1 LGNKMKILR
10 HILAILLIF
19 LVVSSLAAFLAG
31 TDSQPD
37 LISRQTGFIAPVI
50 GPWSFLLPPH
60 ASKTT
65 PLDIYWKRVFTAV
78 FLAAL
83 VSTSI
88 ISTVTKKKWVRI
100 VVHLAGYAVI
110 VFWCLTGLFRVF
122 LELVMT

>member
-1 LGNKMKILR
+1 MGNTLKIIR

-19 LVVSSLAAFLAG
+19 LVVSSLSAFLAG
-31 TDSQPD
+31 TDNQPD

-78 FLAAL
+78 FITALA
-83 VSTSI
+83 STAT
-88 ISTVTKKKWVRI
+88 ISCVTKKRWVRI

-110 VFWCLTGLFRVF
+110 IFWCLTGLFRVF

>member
-1 LGNKMKILR
+1 MGNKMKIFR
-10 HILAILLIF
+10 HILAILLIL

-31 TDSQPD
+31 TDSHPD
-37 LISRQTGFIAPVI
+37 LISRKTGFIAPVI

-60 ASKTT
+60 ASKTS

-83 VSTSI
+83 MSTSI